1 MKEEETPDYVGA
13 FDLEVKRLTNLRF
26 PVISQMMWWVMRMLG
41 ILALPVP
48 TDASVHNSNQLRLAT

>member
-13 FDLEVKRLTNLRF
+13 FDLEVKRLTNLWF

-48 TDASVHNSNQLRLAT
+48 TDASVRNSNQLRLAT